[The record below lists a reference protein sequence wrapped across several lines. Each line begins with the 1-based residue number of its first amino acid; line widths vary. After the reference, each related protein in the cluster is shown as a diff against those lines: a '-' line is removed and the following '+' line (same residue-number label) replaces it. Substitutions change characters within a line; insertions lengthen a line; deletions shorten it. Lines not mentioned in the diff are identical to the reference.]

1 MARWKTVTLRLKI
14 KIYQCTRV
22 KTPTFDEIRTYL
34 GLDLDAAGAVVVPD
48 EPDEGWVV
56 ETKMFPLPSASGSR
70 RPVPVP
76 SWAAYRLGTI
86 GWISTR
92 SEIGFDLSAAFL

>member
-34 GLDLDAAGAVVVPD
+34 GLDLDAAGAVIVPD

-56 ETKMFPLPSASGSR
+56 DLLAKVSVEATLKTTRLLPPLIVWSR
-70 RPVPVP
+70 
-76 SWAAYRLGTI
+76 
-86 GWISTR
+86 ST
-92 SEIGFDLSAAFL
+92 